1 LLSLNDGAKQGNGLL
16 RIKLK
21 IKIKNKR
28 LIMRQIKLQKH
39 KNKIKYYRLNSPVK
53 KNKQTNFRRNLE
65 SI

>member
-39 KNKIKYYRLNSPVK
+39 KNKMEYFNLNSPVK
-53 KNKQTNFRRNLE
+53 KCRQTNFILNLD
-65 SI
+65 SF